1 VADLYS
7 GLKKKD
13 KGTYLLVLK
22 LKKDQKIRPGK
33 LKEITFKQGIY
44 LYIGR
49 ARRALQAR
57 LKRHL
62 REEKKLFW
70 HIDYFLQ
77 KAKIEEVWIKR
88 EFFDE
93 CRVAQKVTALIKD
106 SVFPLERFGSSD
118 CGCISHLIYLPQS
131 KAILKSLREKLSFEK
146 VNIHGD

>member
-22 LKKDQKIRPGK
+22 LREDQKIRPGK
-33 LKEITFKQGIY
+33 LQEITFKHGTY

-49 ARRALQAR
+49 ARRALQGR

-62 REEKKLFW
+62 REKKKLFW

-77 KAKIEEVWIKR
+77 KAKVEEVWIKTG
-88 EFFDE
+88 FFDE

-106 SVFPLERFGSSD
+106 AVFPLEGFGSSD
-118 CGCISHLIYLPQS
+118 CGCTSHLIYLPQS
-131 KAILKSLREKLSFEK
+131 NAILKSLREKLSFEK
-146 VNIHGD
+146 LNIHGN

>member
-1 VADLYS
+1 MADIYL

-22 LKKDQKIRPGK
+22 LKKDEKIRPGK
-33 LKEITFKQGIY
+33 LREITFRQGIY

-49 ARRALQAR
+49 ARRALQGR
-57 LKRHL
+57 LNRHL

-77 KAKIEEVWIKR
+77 KASTEEVWIKR
-88 EFFDE
+88 DFLDE
-93 CRVAQKVTALIKD
+93 CGIIQKVKSLLKD
-106 SVFPLERFGSSD
+106 AVFPVEKFGSSD
-118 CGCISHLIYLPQS
+118 CGCKSHLIYLPRN

-146 VNIHGD
+146 VNINGD